1 MRKHCAERSK
11 NVNSTRQREKQ
22 AAPETATAID
32 FGPLEDSVGYLLRR
46 AQIVVF
52 QRFFELFAKEKVR
65 PAQYSVLTVIE
76 RNPGLSQ
83 TQLAYALGIKKTNL
97 VAMID
102 ELEER
107 SLARRMPTENDRR
120 SRALFLTPKG
130 KALMSRLHRLAG
142 EIDQR
147 MTQGLSSGERRQF
160 CEALRRVACL

>member
-1 MRKHCAERSK
+1 
-11 NVNSTRQREKQ
+11 VNSTKQ
-22 AAPETATAID
+22 KGRRAAPETVAAMD

-52 QRFFELFAKEKVR
+52 QRFFELFATEKVR

-76 RNPGLSQ
+76 HNPGLSQ
-83 TQLAYALGIKKTNL
+83 TRLADALGIKKTNL

-130 KALMSRLHRLAG
+130 KALMSRLHQLDG
-142 EIDQR
+142 EIDRR
-147 MTQGLSSGERRQF
+147 MTQGLSAGERRQF

>member
-1 MRKHCAERSK
+1 
-11 NVNSTRQREKQ
+11 VTFTRQKGRR
-22 AAPETATAID
+22 AAPETVAAID

-52 QRFFELFAKEKVR
+52 QRFYEVFAEEEVR

-76 RNPGLSQ
+76 HNPGLSQ
-83 TQLAYALGIKKTNL
+83 TRLADALGIKKTNL

-120 SRALFLTPKG
+120 SHALFLTPKG
-130 KALMSRLHRLAG
+130 NALMARLHRLDGVIDERATQALSAG
-142 EIDQR
+142 
-147 MTQGLSSGERRQF
+147 GRRQL
-160 CEALRRVACL
+160 CEALRRVAGV

>member
-1 MRKHCAERSK
+1 VAGTE
-11 NVNSTRQREKQ
+11 
-22 AAPETATAID
+22 

-52 QRFFELFAKEKVR
+52 QRFFERFAEEELR

-76 RNPGLSQ
+76 HNPGLSQ
-83 TQLAYALGIKKTNL
+83 TRLADALGIKKTNL

-107 SLARRMPTENDRR
+107 SLARRVPTENDRR

-130 KALMSRLHRLAG
+130 DALMSRLHRLDG
-142 EIDQR
+142 VVDQQVTR
-147 MTQGLSSGERRQF
+147 SLSTGERRQL
-160 CEALRRVACL
+160 CEALRRVAASR

>member
-1 MRKHCAERSK
+1 M
-11 NVNSTRQREKQ
+11 NSPKQKEKR
-22 AAPETATAID
+22 AAPETAAAID

-52 QRFFELFAKEKVR
+52 QRFFELFAKEEVR
-65 PAQYSVLTVIE
+65 PAQYSVLTVIQH
-76 RNPGLSQ
+76 NPGLSQ
-83 TQLAYALGIKKTNL
+83 TQLADALGIKKTNL

-130 KALMSRLHRLAG
+130 HALMSRLHRLDG
-142 EIDQR
+142 LIDQR
-147 MTQGLSSGERRQF
+147 LTQTLSAGERRQF
-160 CEALRRVACL
+160 CEALRRVASV

>member
-1 MRKHCAERSK
+1 M
-11 NVNSTRQREKQ
+11 NSAKQKEQR
-22 AAPETATAID
+22 AASGTAAAID

-52 QRFFELFAKEKVR
+52 QRFFELFAKEALR

-76 RNPGLSQ
+76 HNPGLSQ
-83 TQLAYALGIKKTNL
+83 TRLADALGIKKTNL

-107 SLARRMPTENDRR
+107 SLARRMPTANDRR

-130 KALMSRLHRLAG
+130 KALMLRLHRLDG
-142 EIDQR
+142 VIDQR
-147 MTQGLSSGERRQF
+147 LTQALSAGERRQF
-160 CEALRRVACL
+160 CEALRRVARV